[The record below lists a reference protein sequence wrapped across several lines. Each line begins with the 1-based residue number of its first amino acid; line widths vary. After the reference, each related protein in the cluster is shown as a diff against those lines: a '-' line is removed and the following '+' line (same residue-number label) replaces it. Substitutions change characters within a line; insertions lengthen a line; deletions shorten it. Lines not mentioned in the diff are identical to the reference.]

1 MRLNVHEGR
10 IRGRHSGQYEGAR
23 AMAAVTQ
30 AQSVGEF
37 ETVHECGSANGCHA
51 VRVGSRLDVTSVSE
65 VRRELHAA
73 LDASPCDLHVDLSD
87 VTVLDAAGLGMLV
100 AAHRK
105 ATLAG
110 QRLVLT
116 GVPPSVGRVLAVTR
130 LYRVFRL
137 DRQAVAGGA
146 LVPAPAR

>member
-1 MRLNVHEGR
+1 MTA
-10 IRGRHSGQYEGAR
+10 I
-23 AMAAVTQ
+23 TQ
-30 AQSVGEF
+30 AQPVGEY
-37 ETVHECGSANGCHA
+37 ETVHECEAVGGCRA
-51 VRVGSRLDVTSVSE
+51 VRLGSRLDVTTVSD
-65 VRRELHAA
+65 VRREVHAA
-73 LDASPCDLHVDLSD
+73 LEATAGDVHVDLSD

-116 GVPPSVGRVLAVTR
+116 GVPPSIGRVLAVTR

-137 DRQAVAGGA
+137 DRHAVAGGA
-146 LVPAPAR
+146 LAAAAR